1 MRNVVLLV
9 SFLAQPAIAADKP
22 ISPAQFEALVTGQTL
37 SYADKS
43 TEYGMEEYFEGRR
56 VRWSFLDG
64 ECAEGRW
71 YAAGDQVCFVYE
83 GVQTPQC
90 WSFYLR
96 DETLMAQFENTP
108 GTGEIYET
116 RRKDEPLQCLGPE
129 VGA

>member
-1 MRNVVLLV
+1 MLLV
-9 SFLAQPAIAADKP
+9 SFLAQPAIAADQP

-37 SYADKS
+37 SYAARS

-64 ECAEGRW
+64 ECADGRW

-83 GVQTPQC
+83 GVETPQC
-90 WSFYLR
+90 WKFYLR
-96 DETLMAQFENTP
+96 DETLMAEFKNAP
-108 GTGEIYET
+108 GLGELYET
-116 RRKDEPLQCLGPE
+116 SRREEPLQCLGPD